1 MSGFSLRQRLVGSDT
16 LTLFGT
22 YVTILH
28 SCAQIWGLYCK
39 TEGYLFWEESHIFT
53 RHEESVYWHYSARN
67 CKRIGSKIWKLRAF
81 KDSNYNPFGAS
92 HKNNNSWS
100 QELLPS
106 RTAGAEGVKF
116 AKAPATDATTVN
128 IQLGNIR
135 ELTAR
140 KGAS

>member
-1 MSGFSLRQRLVGSDT
+1 MSQYCIHVPKSGGCTVRQKFIY
-16 LTLFGT
+16 FGRRGKSYFHT
-22 YVTILH
+22 ARGI
-28 SCAQIWGLYCK
+28 GL
-39 TEGYLFWEESHIFT
+39 
-53 RHEESVYWHYSARN
+53 HYSARN
-67 CKRIGSKIWKLRAF
+67 CKRIGSKIWKLWAF
-81 KDSNYNPFGAS
+81 KDSNCNPFGAS

-140 KGAS
+140 KGAG